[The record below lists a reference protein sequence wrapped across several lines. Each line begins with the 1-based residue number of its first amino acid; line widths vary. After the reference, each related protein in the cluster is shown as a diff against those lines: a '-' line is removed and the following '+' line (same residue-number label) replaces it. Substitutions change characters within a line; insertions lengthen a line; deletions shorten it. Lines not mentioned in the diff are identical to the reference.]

1 MAIGR
6 ITGPMLFSNLERQGV
21 NLAIDGNLIYADVGA
36 RRVGINNES
45 PQYDLDVPG
54 NVRLANL
61 TITANTISS
70 NTGKIGLGSISN
82 VVVTGGNAYDIVYT
96 DGNGNLSWGN
106 LQTLTNLEGFEGDNI
121 PLGTNSTGSFSNALT
136 FSSTT
141 KITDAIAELNQLLG
155 NITDSVGSTIHIST
169 ATVNGVDVYS
179 NLSSTSANVSTL
191 QETSAVHTTWLGNLD
206 ANLGTATTNITTL
219 FGNAAIQAT
228 AIDDINA
235 NIIAANSAISV
246 LQSNVT
252 TLFGNA
258 EVQAV
263 WLGNLDANL
272 GTATTNITTL
282 FSNAAIQSTAID
294 DINANVIAA
303 NTAIAILQT
312 QVYSNANVA
321 SYLTVFNGNINAGN
335 VMLSGNLHTDYIG
348 SNLTSSVTFVGSNAI
363 KLPVGDT
370 SNRPSGVIGY
380 TRFNTD
386 IAQIEYYDG
395 SVWVGVTNT
404 VTDQT
409 ITGDDTNN
417 VFTLDQTATN
427 QSILVSINGTLQQ
440 PGVAYTVSGT
450 QITFAEIP
458 TVDDVIDVR
467 FLGGVVSMNTTLSDD
482 LTVSGNI
489 TLSGILSAPQTTKA
503 SNAPGTTGQICW
515 DDNYIYVCT
524 ATNTWKRSPL
534 TGGY

>member
-1 MAIGR
+1 
-6 ITGPMLFSNLERQGV
+6 MLFSNLERQGV
-21 NLAIDGNLIYADVGA
+21 NLAIDGNLIYADVSS
-36 RRVGINNES
+36 RRVGINNSS
-45 PQYDLDVPG
+45 PAYSFDSPG
-54 NVRLANL
+54 NVKLANL
-61 TITANTISS
+61 IILGNTITS
-70 NTGKIGLGSISN
+70 NTGKVGLGSISN
-82 VVVTGGNAYDIVYT
+82 VIVTGGNAYDIVYT

-121 PLGTNSTGSFSNALT
+121 PLGTNTTGSFSNALT
-136 FSSTT
+136 FTTTT
-141 KITDAIAELNQLLG
+141 KITDAIAGLNELLG
-155 NITDSVGSTIHIST
+155 NITDSSGTTIHVAS

-179 NLSSTSANVSTL
+179 NLSSTASNVSAL
-191 QETSAVHTTWLGNLD
+191 QATTAVHTTWLGNLD
-206 ANLGTATTNITTL
+206 ANLGTTTTNITTL
-219 FGNAAIQAT
+219 FSNAATQAT
-228 AIDDINA
+228 AINNIDA
-235 NIIAANSAISV
+235 NVTAANSAIST
-246 LQSNVT
+246 LQSNVS
-252 TLFGNA
+252 TLFSNA
-258 EVQAV
+258 AVQAT

-282 FSNAAIQSTAID
+282 FSNAATQATSINLL
-294 DINANVIAA
+294 NANVSAA
-303 NTAIAILQT
+303 NAAIATLQT

-321 SYLTVFNGNINAGN
+321 SYLTIFNGNINAGN

-348 SNLTSSVTFVGSNAI
+348 SNVTSSVSFVGSSAI

-370 SNRPSGVIGY
+370 AHRPSGVPGY

-386 IAQIEYYDG
+386 NSTVEYYNG
-395 SVWVGVTNT
+395 SVWISVTNT

-427 QSILVSINGTLQQ
+427 TSILVSINGTIQQ

-450 QITFAEIP
+450 QITFAEVP
-458 TVDDVIDVR
+458 TSTDVIDIR

-489 TLSGILSAPQTTKA
+489 TLSGILSAPQATKT
-503 SNAPGTTGQICW
+503 STAPGTTGQICW
-515 DDNYIYVCT
+515 DANYIYVCT